1 MLAGA
6 VVMAVGSAL
15 PWISFD
21 GTDYNSYDEWSIGF
35 YFRENPAGP
44 MFALLAAVLFG
55 FGIAT
60 LAAGRVLPIMIIG
73 IVLAAFA
80 LLGALVQVADYSDVT
95 DDTTATLG
103 IGGFVTAVGAA
114 TSLAGAIAGCAKR
127 RR

>member
-1 MLAGA
+1 MLAGS

-15 PWISFD
+15 PWISD
-21 GTDYNSYDEWSIGF
+21 GGTDYNAYEEWAIGF
-35 YFRENPAGP
+35 YFREDPAGP
-44 MFALLAAVLFG
+44 MFAVFAAVLFG

-80 LLGALVQVADYSDVT
+80 LLGALVQTADYAEVADET
-95 DDTTATLG
+95 AATLG
-103 IGGFVTAVGAA
+103 AGGFVTAIGAA
-114 TSLAGAIAGCAKR
+114 ACLAGAIAGTAKR